1 MLHPPAWFRSPPEA
15 LRVRLPLNAPGAC
28 APVPKPGP
36 VRTVVALVRVLAG
49 RPQALR

>member
-1 MLHPPAWFRSPPEA
+1 MLHPPAWFRSLPGA
-15 LRVRLPLNAPGAC
+15 LRVRLPLNAPGAS

-49 RPQALR
+49 RPQTFR